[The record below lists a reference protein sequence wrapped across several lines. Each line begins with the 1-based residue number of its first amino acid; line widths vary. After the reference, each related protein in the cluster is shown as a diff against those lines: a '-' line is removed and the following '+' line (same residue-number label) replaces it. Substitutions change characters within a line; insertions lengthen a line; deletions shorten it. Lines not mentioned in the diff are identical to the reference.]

1 MSSMVPI
8 DRALDAV
15 EVPGERREYFDDN
28 LSSIEMILVDWP
40 CAIGV
45 RIPFFVPMCKIYDS
59 GIRVEGVGSLWT

>member
-1 MSSMVPI
+1 MVPI

-15 EVPGERREYFDDN
+15 KVPGERKEYFDDN

-45 RIPFFVPMCKIYDS
+45 RISFFRTYV
-59 GIRVEGVGSLWT
+59 